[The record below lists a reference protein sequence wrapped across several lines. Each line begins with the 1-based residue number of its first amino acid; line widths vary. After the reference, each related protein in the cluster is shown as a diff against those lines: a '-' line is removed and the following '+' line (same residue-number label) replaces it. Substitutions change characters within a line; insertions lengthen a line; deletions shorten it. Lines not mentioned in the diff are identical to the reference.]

1 MPECV
6 DVHRLNNT
14 RFLFSLIHR
23 PLHSSLGIPPVKIS
37 ACTTNDLLSF
47 TVEQPLN
54 RLFGFQV
61 RLDPTD
67 QDISQWNVTVLFTFA
82 ILHMEDFS
90 MEVQVGDL
98 QIPDLKTAK
107 STTVQQTDQ
116 HPVFE

>member
-1 MPECV
+1 MKVDHRGVDAFVSQQIFDRQDVQPLFQQMSGVGMPECV

-61 RLDPTD
+61 RPDPTD
-67 QDISQWNVTVLFTFA
+67 Q
-82 ILHMEDFS
+82 
-90 MEVQVGDL
+90 
-98 QIPDLKTAK
+98 
-107 STTVQQTDQ
+107 
-116 HPVFE
+116 